1 MAGLIDTQIR
11 AGESLEPTKLL
22 RRYVLGI
29 LLVVYTFNFI
39 DRQILSI
46 LLEPI
51 KKDLMLSDQALG
63 FLAGFAFAAFYAT
76 LGIPMALWADRG
88 NRRNLISVSLALWSF
103 MTVACGLAQN
113 FVHLAVARIGVGI
126 GEAGCSPP
134 AHSMIAD
141 YYPPHRRATAIGI
154 YALGIPLGVM
164 FGLFIGGRMNE
175 FFGWRV
181 AFFLVG
187 VPGLALALL
196 VRFTV
201 PEPRRGLS
209 DARIDRGEKPGIVET
224 ARFLRRRPAFVH
236 LSFGAALACFIGY
249 GFIVWFPSFLI
260 RSHHMKASDVGL
272 WLGLLIGVVGGVS
285 MYTGGVLADRF
296 STRDIRW
303 SAWIVTGANLLGL
316 PFGIAAY
323 LVNDPYWALIL
334 FIPPVVAANFWQ
346 ATTLAQAQSL
356 VRLRMR
362 SQTSAILLFIANII
376 GLGAG
381 PWAIGAVSDLL
392 APRYGADSLR
402 YSLLGFSVIGLWVA
416 WHFYQ
421 GGKHLRTDLARAD
434 DPE

>member
-1 MAGLIDTQIR
+1 MSVTETGAI
-11 AGESLEPTKLL
+11 ESLTPTALL

-88 NRRNLISVSLALWSF
+88 NRRNLIAVSLALWSA
-103 MTVACGLAQN
+103 MTAACGLAQN
-113 FVHLAVARIGVGI
+113 FLHLAIARIGVGI

-134 AHSMIAD
+134 SHSIIAD
-141 YYPPHRRATAIGI
+141 YYPPHQRASAIGI

-164 FGLFIGGRMNE
+164 FGLFVGGRMNE
-175 FFGWRV
+175 LFGWRI

-187 VPGLALALL
+187 LPGLALALL

-209 DARIDRGEKPGIVET
+209 DARADRGEQPGIMET
-224 ARFLRRRPAFVH
+224 VRFLRRRPAFVH

-260 RSHHMKASDVGL
+260 RTHHMKSSDVGL
-272 WLGLLIGVVGGVS
+272 WLGLLIGVVGGLS
-285 MYTGGVLADRF
+285 MYIGGVLADRF
-296 STRDIRW
+296 STRDTRW
-303 SAWIVTGANLLGL
+303 SAWIVTAANLVGL
-316 PFGIAAY
+316 PFGVAAY
-323 LVNDPYWALIL
+323 LVNDPYWALLL

-362 SQTSAILLFIANII
+362 AQTSAILLFIANII

-392 APRYGADSLR
+392 VPRYGADSLR
-402 YSLLGFSVIGLWVA
+402 YSLMGFSVIGLWVA

-421 GGKHLRTDLARAD
+421 GGKHLRADLARAD